1 MKTLVQTLALFFAL
15 LLFSCAS
22 RAQDA
27 ACAQFD
33 ALVARTYDF
42 DEARLTDDQKRA
54 KEKELDLFWTR
65 VRAEKAKFLPCL
77 RARVADPKSNAFF
90 RFDGSNLLVTLDP
103 SIESK
108 RAQVAVYLDTPL
120 DIIGVGRW
128 VSILTLRGTEGLDV
142 SRAAKRALDED
153 LPYFTQPGHEMSGY
167 DAALFLWASQD
178 EERATPQL
186 FALANDPA
194 YPQREAALAFLLQ
207 QATPQAT
214 ALTAKIERAG
224 LSEGALD
231 ALESYAEAGEA
242 IEPRA
247 KPKGSRAAY
256 LRAFERVLQGDPADF
271 NALADKYPDG
281 ERDLVALLTPADL
294 PLLRRVRRQFLL
306 STGDSSLSFYRD
318 FTSVIFA
325 VMKKSAPA

>member
-1 MKTLVQTLALFFAL
+1 MKTLALIFGL
-15 LLFSCAS
+15 ILLFPCAS

-33 ALVARTYDF
+33 VLVARTYDF
-42 DEARLTDDQKRA
+42 DEARLTEAQKRG
-54 KEKELDLFWTR
+54 KEKELDQFWTR
-65 VRAEKAKFLPCL
+65 IKAEKTKFLPCL
-77 RARVADPKSNAFF
+77 RAKIADPKANTFF

-103 SIESK
+103 SADSK

-128 VSILTLRGTEGLDV
+128 VSILTLRGTEGFDV

-153 LPYFTQPGHEMSGY
+153 LPYFTQSGHPMGGY

-178 EERATPQL
+178 EERVTPQL

-207 QATPQAT
+207 QATPEAT
-214 ALTAKIERAG
+214 ELLAKIDRAG

-231 ALESYAEAGEA
+231 ALESYAEAGDA

-247 KPKGSRAAY
+247 KPKGTRAEY
-256 LRAFERVLQGDPADF
+256 LRAFEQVLKGNQDAF
-271 NALADKYPDG
+271 NALTDKDPDG

-318 FTSVIFA
+318 FTNIIFA

>member
-1 MKTLVQTLALFFAL
+1 MKTLAL
-15 LLFSCAS
+15 LLGLSLLFPLAS
-22 RAQDA
+22 HAQDA
-27 ACAQFD
+27 ACQQFD
-33 ALVARTYDF
+33 ALVERTYNF

-54 KEKELDLFWTR
+54 KEGELDRFWTR
-65 VRAEKAKFLPCL
+65 IRAEKAKFLPCL
-77 RARVADPKSNAFF
+77 RDKVADSKANTFF

-103 SIESK
+103 SVESK

-128 VSILTLRGTEGLDV
+128 VSILTLRGTEGFDV

-153 LPYFTQPGHEMSGY
+153 LSYFTQSGHPMSAY
-167 DAALFLWASQD
+167 DAALFLWALQS
-178 EERATPQL
+178 EESATPQL

-207 QATPQAT
+207 QATPQA
-214 ALTAKIERAG
+214 ANLIAKVNRAG
-224 LSEGALD
+224 LSDGALD
-231 ALESYAEAGEA
+231 SLDAFSESGDA

-247 KPKGSRAAY
+247 KPNSSRAEY
-256 LRAFERVLQGDPADF
+256 LSAFNKILKRDPDAF
-271 NALADKYPDG
+271 NALTDKFPDG
-281 ERDLVALLTPADL
+281 ERDIVALLTPADL

-318 FTSVIFA
+318 FTNIIFA
-325 VMKKSAPA
+325 VMKKSASV